1 MKKILFVAT
10 VQSHIMNFH
19 VPYLEYWANRGYE
32 VHVATK
38 MNKKE
43 YKETELTL
51 GYVKWHQIDFNRNP
65 FSKYSIIALKQLK
78 QLMKANEYELVH
90 VHTPVGSILGRLAA
104 KLTGTKNI
112 VYTAHGFHFYKGA
125 PIMNWLV
132 YYPIE
137 KFMARW
143 TDSIITINQE
153 DYLLAKK
160 KFKTRKNGNVFKVDG
175 VGIDLNKYKTTDI
188 EDKDFKSTIGINRDD
203 FVVSIIGELNNNKN
217 HMQLIKSVEKVKE
230 KHKNLKCLIVGN
242 GENEKTIREYIENKS
257 LNESILLLGFR
268 RDIPNILS
276 ITDVVVSMSKREG
289 LPKNIMEAMAAGK
302 AIIGTKIR
310 GNKDLIKDH
319 SNGYLVEIDDINK
332 TSEYIEKL
340 MLNKSIVDEF
350 SKQSIIDA
358 QKYDIKTVIKYVDK
372 EIYIKLIGENW
383 RKENF
388 IDNEDCVY

>member
-43 YKETELTL
+43 YKETELIL
-51 GYVKWHQIDFNRNP
+51 GYVKWNQIDFDRNP
-65 FSKYSIIALKQLK
+65 FSKYSIIALKQLM

-175 VGIDLNKYKTTDI
+175 VGIDLNKYKTTDT
-188 EDKDFKSTIGINRDD
+188 EVKDFKSTIGINRDD

-217 HMQLIKSVEKVKE
+217 HMQLIKSVEKLKE

-302 AIIGTKIR
+302 AIIGTEIR

-350 SKQSIIDA
+350 SKQSISDA

>member
-43 YKETELTL
+43 YKETELIL
-51 GYVKWHQIDFNRNP
+51 GYVKWNQIDFDRNP
-65 FSKYSIIALKQLK
+65 FSKYSIIALKQLM

-175 VGIDLNKYKTTDI
+175 VGIDLNKYKTTDT
-188 EDKDFKSTIGINRDD
+188 EAKDFKSTIGINRDD

-217 HMQLIKSVEKVKE
+217 HMQLIKSVEKLKE

-302 AIIGTKIR
+302 AIIGTEIR

-350 SKQSIIDA
+350 SKQSISYA

>member
-51 GYVKWHQIDFNRNP
+51 GYVKWHQIDFDRNP

-125 PIMNWLV
+125 PIMNWVV

-302 AIIGTKIR
+302 AIIGTEIR

>member
-43 YKETELTL
+43 YKETELIL
-51 GYVKWHQIDFNRNP
+51 GYVKWNQIDFDRNP
-65 FSKYSIIALKQLK
+65 FSKYSIIALKQLM

-175 VGIDLNKYKTTDI
+175 VGIDLNKYKTTDT
-188 EDKDFKSTIGINRDD
+188 EVKDFKSTIGINRDD

-217 HMQLIKSVEKVKE
+217 HMQLIKSVEKLKE

-242 GENEKTIREYIENKS
+242 GKNEKTIREYIENKS

-302 AIIGTKIR
+302 AIIGTEIR

-350 SKQSIIDA
+350 SKQSISDA

>member
-51 GYVKWHQIDFNRNP
+51 GYVKWHQIDFDRNP
-65 FSKYSIIALKQLK
+65 FSKYSIIALKQLM

-175 VGIDLNKYKTTDI
+175 VGIDLNKYKTTDT
-188 EDKDFKSTIGINRDD
+188 EVKDFKSTIGINRDD

-217 HMQLIKSVEKVKE
+217 HMQLIKSVEKLKE

-242 GENEKTIREYIENKS
+242 GKNEKTIREYIENKS

-302 AIIGTKIR
+302 AIIGTEIR

-350 SKQSIIDA
+350 SKQSISDA

>member
-51 GYVKWHQIDFNRNP
+51 GYVKWHQIDFDRNP

-104 KLTGTKNI
+104 KFTGTKNI

-242 GENEKTIREYIENKS
+242 GENEKTIREYIEKKS

-302 AIIGTKIR
+302 AIIGTEIR

-358 QKYDIKTVIKYVDK
+358 QKYDIKTVINYVDK